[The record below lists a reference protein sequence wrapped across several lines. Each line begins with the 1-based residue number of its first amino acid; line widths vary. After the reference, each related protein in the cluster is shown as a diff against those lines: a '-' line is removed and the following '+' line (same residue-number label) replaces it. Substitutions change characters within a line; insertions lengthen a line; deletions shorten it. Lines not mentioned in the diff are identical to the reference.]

1 MMTQSKKEIL
11 SYFMEQIWNQGNFQ
25 LVEQLVSPAYTV
37 VEDRGDPW
45 EGQTL
50 DHDIFVQRVR
60 YSRNAFPDLR
70 FDIQHMVE
78 EDDRVA
84 GKWVMSGTHLGDLP
98 QLPATGSTFSI
109 DGMTIYLFEGS
120 QVSGHI
126 QVFDQMAFLMQI
138 GFFPS

>member
-1 MMTQSKKEIL
+1 
-11 SYFMEQIWNQGNFQ
+11 MEQIWNQANFQ
-25 LVEQLVSPAYTV
+25 LVEQLVSPAYHI

-50 DHDIFVQRVR
+50 DHDLFVQRVR

-70 FDIQHMVE
+70 FEIQQMVE
-78 EDDRVA
+78 EGERVA
-84 GKWVMSGTHLGDLP
+84 AKWIMSGTHLGDLP
-98 QLPATGSTFSI
+98 QLPATGSAFSV
-109 DGMTIYLFEGS
+109 DGMTIYLFKDG

-138 GFFPS
+138 GYFPS